1 MKKLSIISLT
11 VVALLPPTNAQAKT
25 IYGYQTWESG
35 IEQAWRGPVS
45 FDSDNPGNM
54 QRIADCSDMSIVYSG
69 YYYNYH
75 WYGQAIVKGTQ
86 SSVEG
91 LYDIDINTGERKLMV
106 KGGTKMI
113 DLTYDYSRDKVWGI
127 RTGNRFLCEYLP
139 TTGSYNSKGTFKCG
153 DEEVYMLA
161 LASALDGTLYAVGAN
176 DNFYTVDVD
185 NAACTLVGA
194 LGVDAGFDQTMGF
207 DYQSGT
213 LYWCNN
219 GDYTLYTIDTSTG
232 LATRIGP
239 MGPDGISS
247 MASLFVPYIHVA
259 VGAPDR
265 VVDISGKGGAN
276 SIEICWTNPSITAQG
291 EPLTQLAGVH
301 ILRDGNQL
309 ADVPL
314 ANDIIGKQSTYADYD
329 VEPGKDYSYQIVPFN
344 NAGDGGVDADW
355 LTVRVGNDVPGAV
368 GNFSA
373 LSGDGS
379 AVLSWDAPTAGAG
392 NGVFDAAGITG
403 YVVKRNDRTIANIG
417 KDELR
422 YEDKAS
428 FGTYS
433 YSVAAVNDQGTGVF
447 TTIDNVQVKPADWII
462 MRNGNEILA
471 DGVEYKF
478 YDEGGPQGNYN
489 NSSNYELTLSPSN
502 PNGVVVMRFSKLAI
516 DTYYDNIT
524 IYHGSGTG
532 GEKVGSFNGSSVPME
547 LENIESKANDGC
559 LTVAFAS
566 DIMDVAAGWEA
577 TVKVNLLKGVDLA
590 VVSLAIPPQAVAN
603 VETKGVVTIKNG
615 GTQVAKD
622 YTLQLLSGN
631 EIIAEMKGPEIKS
644 RSVISVDIPYK
655 PVSEGTYSLHA
666 KVIIAGDEDSSND
679 ASAPATQTVLPV
691 GTNFVEILTPAE
703 LQSKIAVVPASF
715 LGFESLSEI
724 LYHQETIQGAV
735 GSEILTVTYPMLECL
750 KSYKDVPFVMY
761 MGTTKA
767 TDMTTTIPAQNL
779 TKVYD
784 GTVTLNAGDS
794 QMTFVLNT
802 PFKYDA
808 DNLVVMLHKLES
820 PTDNGGVDFRG
831 CYGYLNVCDGS
842 HTGCTLF
849 TSRWDADS
857 EPIDPNASSIGYSAQ
872 NMRPDIILAVKSDE
886 EGVDNIVIDGD
897 VNADAIYYN
906 LQGVCV
912 PADRL
917 IPGVYIRL
925 KGGESTKML
934 IK

>member
-11 VVALLPPTNAQAKT
+11 VVALLPFSAQAKT
-25 IYGYQTWESG
+25 IYGYQTWEAG

-45 FDSDNPGNM
+45 FDSDNPSNM

-91 LYDIDINTGERKLMV
+91 LYEIDMNTGERKLMV

-127 RTGNRFLCEYLP
+127 RNGNRFLCEYQP
-139 TTGSYNSKGTFKCG
+139 ATGSYNSKGTFKCG
-153 DEEVYMLA
+153 DEELYMLA
-161 LASALDGTLYAVGAN
+161 LASALDGTLYAVGVN
-176 DNFYTVDVD
+176 DNLYTVDVD

-247 MASLFVPYIHVA
+247 MASLFVPYINVA

-265 VVDISGKGGAN
+265 VVDITGKGGAN
-276 SIEICWTNPSITAQG
+276 SIEISWTNPSITAQG
-291 EPLTQLAGVH
+291 EPLTQLDGVH
-301 ILRDGNQL
+301 ILRDGQQL
-309 ADVPL
+309 ADVTL
-314 ANDIIGKQSTYADYD
+314 AADIIGKSSTYVDND

-344 NAGDGGVDADW
+344 NAGDGGVDADL
-355 LTVRVGNDVPGAV
+355 LTVRAGNDVPGAV

-373 LSGDGS
+373 LSGNGS
-379 AVLSWDAPTAGAG
+379 AILSWTAPTAGAG
-392 NGVFDAAGITG
+392 NGVFDAASITG
-403 YVVKRNDRTIANIG
+403 YVVQRNNRTIATIG

-422 YEDKAS
+422 YEDKTS

-433 YSVAAVNDQGTGVF
+433 YSVAAVNNQGTGVF
-447 TTIDNVQVKPADWII
+447 TTIENVQVKPADWII
-462 MRNGNEILA
+462 MRNGNETLA

-478 YDEGGPQGNYN
+478 YDEGGPHGNYN
-489 NSSNYELTLSPSN
+489 NSSNHELILSPSN
-502 PNGVVVMRFSKLAI
+502 PNGVVVMQFSKLAI

-532 GEKVGSFNGSSVPME
+532 GDMVGSFNGTSVPME

-559 LTVAFAS
+559 LTVTFAS

-603 VETKGVVTIKNG
+603 AETKGVVTVKNG
-615 GTQVAKD
+615 GTQASRN
-622 YTLQLLSGN
+622 YTLQLLSGD
-631 EIIAEMKGPEIKS
+631 EILAEIKGPEIAS
-644 RSVISVDIPYK
+644 RSAINVDIPYK
-655 PVSEGTYSLHA
+655 PIAEGICSIHA
-666 KVIIAGDEDSSND
+666 KVIIDGDEDSSND
-679 ASAPATQTVLPV
+679 ESAPATQKVLPV

-703 LQSKIAVVPASF
+703 NQSQIAVVPASF

-724 LYHQETIQGAV
+724 LYHQETIPEAV
-735 GSEILTVTYPMLECL
+735 GTEILTVTYPMLECS

-761 MGTTKA
+761 MGTSAA
-767 TDMTTTIPAQNL
+767 TDMATTIPARDL
-779 TKVYD
+779 TKVYE
-784 GTVTLNAGDS
+784 GTVTFTAGDS
-794 QMTFVLNT
+794 QLTFVLDT

-820 PTDNGGVDFRG
+820 PTDNGGINFRG
-831 CYGYLNVCDGS
+831 CYGYINVCDGS

-857 EPIDPNASSIGYSAQ
+857 EPIDPNASSIGYSTN
-872 NMRPDIILAVKSDE
+872 NMRPDIIIAVRSDE
-886 EGVDNIVIDGD
+886 EGVDNIAIDGD
-897 VNADAIYYN
+897 VNVDAIYYN
-906 LQGVCV
+906 LQGICV

-917 IPGVYIRL
+917 TPGVYIRL
-925 KGGESTKML
+925 QDGNSTKVL

>member
-11 VVALLPPTNAQAKT
+11 VVALLPLSAQAKT
-25 IYGYQTWESG
+25 IYGYQAWESG
-35 IEQAWRGPVS
+35 VEHAWRGPVS
-45 FDSDNPGNM
+45 FDSANPSDM
-54 QRIADCSDMSIVYSG
+54 KRIADYSDMSVVYSG

-91 LYDIDINTGERKLMV
+91 LYEIDMNTGERTLMV
-106 KGGTKMI
+106 KGGTKMV
-113 DLTYDYSRDKVWGI
+113 DLTYDYYRNKVWGI
-127 RTGNRFLCEYLP
+127 RNGNSFLCEYLP
-139 TTGSYNSKGTFKCG
+139 ATGSYNSHGIFKCG
-153 DEEVYMLA
+153 NEEVYMLA
-161 LASALDGTLYAVGAN
+161 LASALDGTLYAVGSN
-176 DNFYTVDVD
+176 DNLYTVDVD

-207 DYQSGT
+207 DYQSGI

-232 LATRIGP
+232 LATRVGP

-247 MASLFVPYIHVA
+247 MASLFVPYINVA

-265 VVDISGKGGAN
+265 VVDITGKGGAN
-276 SIEICWTNPSITAQG
+276 SIEISWTNPSITAQG
-291 EPLTQLAGVH
+291 EPLTQLDGVH
-301 ILRDGNQL
+301 ILRDGQQL
-309 ADVPL
+309 ADVTL
-314 ANDIIGKQSTYADYD
+314 ATDIIGKLSTYVDND

-344 NAGDGGVDADW
+344 NAGDGGVDADL
-355 LTVRVGNDVPGAV
+355 LTVRAGNDVPGAV

-379 AVLSWDAPTAGAG
+379 AILSWTAPTAGAG

-403 YVVKRNDRTIANIG
+403 YVVQRNNRTIATIG

-422 YEDKAS
+422 YEDKTT

-447 TTIDNVQVKPADWII
+447 TTIENVQVKPADWII
-462 MRNGNEILA
+462 MRNGNETLA

-478 YDEGGPQGNYN
+478 YDEGGPQDNYK
-489 NSSNYELTLSPSN
+489 NSSNYELVLSPSN
-502 PNGVVVMRFSKLAI
+502 PNGVVVMQFSKLAI
-516 DTYYDNIT
+516 DTYYDNIA

-532 GEKVGSFNGSSVPME
+532 GDMVGSFNGTSVPME
-547 LENIESKANDGC
+547 LENIESKADDGC
-559 LTVAFAS
+559 LTVTFAS

-590 VVSLAIPPQAVAN
+590 VVSLAIPPQAVTNA
-603 VETKGVVTIKNG
+603 ETTGVVTVKNG
-615 GTQVAKD
+615 GTQVARN
-622 YTLQLLSGN
+622 YTLQLLSGD
-631 EIIAEMKGPEIKS
+631 EILAEIKGPEIAS
-644 RSVISVDIPYK
+644 RSVINVDIPYK
-655 PVSEGTYSLHA
+655 PIAEGTCSIHA
-666 KVIIAGDEDSSND
+666 KVIIDGDEDSSND
-679 ASAPATQTVLPV
+679 ESAPATQKVLPV
-691 GTNFVEILTPAE
+691 GTNFVELLTPAE
-703 LQSKIAVVPASF
+703 NQSKIAVVPASF

-724 LYHQETIQGAV
+724 LYHQEAIPEAV
-735 GSEILTVTYPMLECL
+735 GNEILTITYPMLECS

-767 TDMTTTIPAQNL
+767 TDMATTIPARDL
-779 TKVYD
+779 TKVYE
-784 GTVTLNAGDS
+784 GAVTFTAGDS
-794 QMTFVLNT
+794 QLSFVLDT

-820 PTDNGGVDFRG
+820 PTDNGGVNFRG
-831 CYGYLNVCDGS
+831 CYGYSNVCDGS
-842 HTGCTLF
+842 HANCTLF

-872 NMRPDIILAVKSDE
+872 NMRPDIILAVKSDV
-886 EGVDNIVIDGD
+886 EGVDNIAIDGD
-897 VNADAIYYN
+897 GNTNAIYYN

-912 PADRL
+912 SADRL
-917 IPGVYIRL
+917 TPGVYIRL
-925 KGGESTKML
+925 QNGHSTKVL